1 MSSKRVIVV
10 GVTIVGVV
18 VVTVV
23 FVTVVGVVT
32 NCNTAIVT
40 VAVLQIGL
48 KFLSFKVEELSQIR

>member
-32 NCNTAIVT
+32 DCNITIVT
-40 VAVLQIGL
+40 VAV
-48 KFLSFKVEELSQIR
+48 